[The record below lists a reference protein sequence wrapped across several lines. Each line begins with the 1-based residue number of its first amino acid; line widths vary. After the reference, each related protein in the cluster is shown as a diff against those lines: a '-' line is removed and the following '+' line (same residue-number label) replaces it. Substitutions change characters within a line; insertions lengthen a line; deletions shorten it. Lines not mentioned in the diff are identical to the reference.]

1 MKRKA
6 IALLIAILATSTVF
20 VSCGDKDKGGTE
32 GNSSQEESLKN
43 QASTEKIKATNPDAN
58 PKAAKERKDTLIVS
72 MSAPKGEFNPI
83 YSSTLYDGWVSDLV
97 FEGLMTNDAKGKI
110 IPNIAKEWNLSEDG
124 KTYTFKLNE
133 GIKFSNGEEL
143 TTEDV
148 AFTFTAAADPSYDG
162 PRSYFVEP
170 LEGYKEYNKGAAEEI
185 SGIKIIDKYN
195 IEFTLKE
202 PNAAY
207 IENFIAGIMPKNV
220 YGFEKGNFQK
230 VKDKLLQP
238 IGSGPYKFVHFKPG
252 EEVKFEKNSSY
263 WKAEPK
269 IPYIVMKTTNASTL
283 VQELISGSID
293 IDTQIAARPENID
306 PMKEAGFLNL
316 DLYPAN
322 SYGYIGLNLESPKLS
337 DPAVREALTVGLN
350 RKGFMDTYYSGY
362 GTVLNSH
369 ILTTS
374 WAYNP
379 DVPKYEYNPEKAK
392 EILDNAG
399 WVDSNGDGVRD
410 KDGVEL
416 NISWLTHTNSKY
428 VDTLIP
434 IVKECW
440 DAIGIKVTPEIM
452 EFATMASKVRNDR
465 EFEIYNMAWSL
476 SIDPD
481 PSGIFAIS
489 QDVPGGYNSNRWR
502 NEKADKLM
510 SDALITNN
518 QDERKELYYK
528 WQEEFSKDLP
538 YILIGAAKELAV
550 SNSRVKNFNPSTY
563 MKWTTNI
570 HEVELND

>member
-6 IALLIAILATSTVF
+6 IVFLIAILATSTAL
-20 VSCGDKDKGGTE
+20 VSCGTKDKSGE
-32 GNSSQEESLKN
+32 ENNSNQEQSL
-43 QASTEKIKATNPDAN
+43 QDQGSTEKIKATNPNAN
-58 PKAAKERKDTLIVS
+58 PKAAKERKDTLIVG
-72 MSAPKGEFNPI
+72 MAAPKGEFNPI
-83 YSSTLYDGWVSDLV
+83 YSSTLYDAWVSDLV
-97 FEGLMTNDAKGKI
+97 FEGLMTNDSKGNI

-124 KTYTFKLNE
+124 KTYKFKLNE

-143 TTEDV
+143 TANDV

-170 LEGYKEYNKGAAEEI
+170 LEGYKEYNKGAAKEI

-195 IEFTLKE
+195 VEFTLKE

-207 IENFIAGIMPKNV
+207 IENFVTGIMPKNV

-230 VKDKLLQP
+230 VKDKLLEP

-263 WKAEPK
+263 WKSEPK

-293 IDTQIAARPENID
+293 IDTQVAARPENID
-306 PMKEAGFLNL
+306 PIKEAGFLNL

-322 SYGYIGLNLESPKLS
+322 SYGYMGLNLESPKLS
-337 DPAVREALTVGLN
+337 DPAVREALIVGLN

-379 DVPKYEYNPEKAK
+379 DVPQYEYNPEKAK
-392 EILDNAG
+392 EILDDAG

-416 NISWLTHTNSKY
+416 NISWLTHTDSKY

-440 DAIGIKVTPEIM
+440 EAIGVKVTPEIM

-465 EFEIYNMAWSL
+465 DFELYNMAWSL

-538 YILIGAAKELAV
+538 YILIGASKELAV

-563 MKWTTNI
+563 MKWTANI
-570 HEVELND
+570 HEVELTD